1 MILFDQDAGHAIPRQ
16 ALPAPIAPLSEATFA
31 AYLYCQ
37 RRQKRSS
44 GQERNAMK
52 ARAKT
57 IGLAIGFAT
66 ALVVGAPAA
75 ELKMMTGPQ
84 GGSWIPLG
92 GQLKDLWEKAVP
104 GLSLQV
110 LPGAGIANV
119 RGIEEAKADLGFGN
133 SISTVD
139 AMAGKAPFN
148 KPHDNVCN
156 LATLYPQYFQFIVL
170 ASAGI
175 NKVEDLKGK
184 SLTTQQRGN
193 TGTLVTEQF
202 LQVHG
207 VGFKDLKVSFVGYT
221 DSVTQMQ
228 DGHAVAF
235 GLTTQIPAGAVMDL
249 AAARE
254 IKLLDQSDSIEKMRQ
269 LNPGYKLVTIP
280 KGTYP
285 KQDKDI
291 RVIGFFTHVVASC
304 KLPADTVYTM
314 TKTIADNTKTL
325 ATVAKDIAAL
335 TPKEMG
341 QDIEVPFHPG
351 AARFYAEVG
360 IKVKTR

>member
-1 MILFDQDAGHAIPRQ
+1 MKSQ
-16 ALPAPIAPLSEATFA
+16 
-31 AYLYCQ
+31 
-37 RRQKRSS
+37 
-44 GQERNAMK
+44 MK
-52 ARAKT
+52 A
-57 IGLAIGFAT
+57 IGLAFGIVT
-66 ALVVGAPAA
+66 ALAGSAPAA

-119 RGIEEAKADLGFGN
+119 RGIEEAKADIGFGN

-148 KPHDNVCN
+148 KPHNNVCN
-156 LATLYPQYFQFIVL
+156 VATLYPQYFQFVVL
-170 ASAGI
+170 ANAGI

-193 TGTLVTEQF
+193 TGEQITRQY
-202 LQVHG
+202 LEVHG
-207 VGFKDLKVSFVGYT
+207 LTYNDLKVSLVGYT

-249 AAARE
+249 AAARDV
-254 IKLLDQSDSIEKMRQ
+254 KLLDQSGIIEKMRA
-269 LNPGYKLVTIP
+269 LNPGYQLVTIP

-285 KQDKDI
+285 KQDKDV

-304 KLPADTVYTM
+304 KLPADTVYAM
-314 TKTIADNTKTL
+314 TKTIAQNTKTL
-325 ATVAKDIAAL
+325 ATVAKDIGAI

-341 QDIEVPFHPG
+341 QDIGVPFHPG
-351 AARFYAEVG
+351 AAKFYAEAG
-360 IKVKTR
+360 MTVKAR